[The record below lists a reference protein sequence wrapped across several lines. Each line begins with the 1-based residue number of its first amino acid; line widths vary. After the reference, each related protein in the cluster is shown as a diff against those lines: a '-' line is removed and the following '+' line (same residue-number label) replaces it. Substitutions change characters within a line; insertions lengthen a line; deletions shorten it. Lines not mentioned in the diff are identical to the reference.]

1 MQDDHGIRVRMG
13 IARARARGVEWGR
26 NGARLAETNRNEADG
41 FAMELRPLILELM
54 LSGHR
59 RPTRLA
65 RELNRRGVTT
75 RNGSKWYPVTVQ
87 RLVRRLQ
94 PSLGEEF
101 AEADEAKQQ
110 EFWAKLMAGDPGA
123 IC

>member
-1 MQDDHGIRVRMG
+1 
-13 IARARARGVEWGR
+13 
-26 NGARLAETNRNEADG
+26 
-41 FAMELRPLILELM
+41 MELRPLILELM

-59 RPTRLA
+59 RPARLA

-75 RNGSKWYPVTVQ
+75 RNGARWYTVTVQ

-101 AEADEAKQQ
+101 AEADEAQQQ

>member
-1 MQDDHGIRVRMG
+1 
-13 IARARARGVEWGR
+13 
-26 NGARLAETNRNEADG
+26 
-41 FAMELRPLILELM
+41 M
-54 LSGHR
+54 LSSHR

-75 RNGSKWYPVTVQ
+75 RNDNKWYPVTAQ

-101 AEADEAKQQ
+101 AAADAVQQ
-110 EFWAKLMAGDPGA
+110 QVFWSKLLAGDPGA
-123 IC
+123 I

>member
-1 MQDDHGIRVRMG
+1 MQDDHGIKVKMG
-13 IARARARGVEWGR
+13 IARARARGVEWGK
-26 NGARLAETNRNEADG
+26 NGSRLAERNRKEADR
-41 FAMELRPLILELM
+41 FAMELRPLVLELM

-87 RLVRRLQ
+87 RLVRRLH
-94 PSLGEEF
+94 PSLGEEY
-101 AEADEAKQQ
+101 AEADEAQQQ
-110 EFWAKLMAGDPGA
+110 EFWTKLQAEDPA
-123 IC
+123 AF

>member
-1 MQDDHGIRVRMG
+1 MK
-13 IARARARGVEWGR
+13 
-26 NGARLAETNRNEADG
+26 
-41 FAMELRPLILELM
+41 LRPLILELM

-75 RNGSKWYPVTVQ
+75 RNGSKWYPVTAQ

-110 EFWAKLMAGDPGA
+110 EFWARLQAGEHVGAVCGKLRTLR
-123 IC
+123 CR

>member
-1 MQDDHGIRVRMG
+1 
-13 IARARARGVEWGR
+13 
-26 NGARLAETNRNEADG
+26 
-41 FAMELRPLILELM
+41 MELRPLILELM

-75 RNGSKWYPVTVQ
+75 RNCGKWYPVTAQ

-101 AEADEAKQQ
+101 AEADKVQQQ
-110 EFWAKLMAGDPGA
+110 EFWSKLMAGDPGA
-123 IC
+123 FC